1 MILHPEAQ
9 RLAQQEIDS
18 VVGIDRLPDFYDRP
32 SLKYV
37 EAVFRETIRWHIV
50 APLGE
55 GLDVSTMPFS
65 LFRQVFLMQHQ
76 VMTSSEAI
84 SFQKVSRLILSVGGF
99 ILCLHPY

>member
-1 MILHPEAQ
+1 LSSFVLAIVLHPEAQ

-18 VVGIDRLPDFYDRP
+18 VVGVDRLPDFYDRP

-55 GLDVSTMPFS
+55 GLAVSTM
-65 LFRQVFLMQHQ
+65 
-76 VMTSSEAI
+76 
-84 SFQKVSRLILSVGGF
+84 
-99 ILCLHPY
+99 